1 MRAFIGFINI
11 LFMSNY
17 FQPQLSGGLCNKL
30 FCLFSACDIAIKN
43 NTCIIDPIFGW
54 SKKILFSDIYDIDYF
69 NESMKPYFNGFNGSS
84 ILIKNED
91 VQPNSQIIR
100 LDWLWEYSENVLKKQ
115 REDGLMNK
123 DCMNI
128 AVLKALRL
136 NKKYKYIIDIF
147 GKQEIGMHIRI
158 EKDWVKY
165 YKENTSFFKDESVLI
180 DVSQLIVM
188 YKESSL
194 FLENNSIFFSCGE
207 SQESII
213 NTFKESNIISHYYYN
228 KDYEYEINAAINF
241 EILVNAKAFIG
252 LSRSTFSNLISCK
265 RSLIGNDNSYIYNY
279 NNKLIR
285 RIDKGLHPYP
295 DICITKKTNII

>member
-1 MRAFIGFINI
+1 MNRY
-11 LFMSNY
+11 L
-17 FQPQLSGGLCNKL
+17 QPQLSGGLCNKL

-43 NTCIIDPIFGW
+43 NTCIVDPIFGW
-54 SKKILFSDIYDIDYF
+54 TKKILFSDIYDIDYF
-69 NESMKPYFNGFNGSS
+69 NESMKPYFNGSNM
-84 ILIKNED
+84 IIKNEN

-115 REDGLMNK
+115 REDGLMEK

-136 NKKYKYIIDIF
+136 NKKYEYIIDIF
-147 GKQEIGMHIRI
+147 GKQEIGIHVRI
-158 EKDWVKY
+158 EEDWVKHS
-165 YKENTSFFKDESVLI
+165 KENTSFPKDESVLI
-180 DVSQLIVM
+180 DVSKLIVM

-194 FLENNSIFFSCGE
+194 FIDNNSIFFSCGE

-213 NTFKESNIISHYYYN
+213 NTFKESNIISRYYYN

-241 EILVNAKAFIG
+241 EILVNTKAFIG

-265 RSLIGNDNSYIYNY
+265 RALIGNDKSYIYNY
-279 NNKLIR
+279 NNKLIKR
-285 RIDKGLHPYP
+285 VDKGLQPYP
-295 DICITKKTNII
+295 DLSITKITSII